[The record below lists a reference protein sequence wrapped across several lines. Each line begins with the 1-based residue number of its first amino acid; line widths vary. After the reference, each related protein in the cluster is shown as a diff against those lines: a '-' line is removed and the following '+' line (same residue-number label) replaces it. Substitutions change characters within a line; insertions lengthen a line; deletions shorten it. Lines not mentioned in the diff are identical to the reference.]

1 MLYTLG
7 YTESHFWIFLNLF
20 VNFNILSQFCNADE
34 LLQSSLGFKLSKLR
48 KSHLSGYE
56 IVCLKIILQ
65 YSIGTGT
72 KNTYFVN
79 SKIAYWQNTCT
90 QKSYSRKTDF
100 LPPKV
105 PIFLLL
111 FSNFFRWIL
120 SLSFV
125 DFIGTYCK

>member
-34 LLQSSLGFKLSKLR
+34 LSLGFKFSKLR

-72 KNTYFVN
+72 KNIYFVN
-79 SKIAYWQNTCT
+79 SKIAYWQNTPKKVIPEKLIFYP
-90 QKSYSRKTDF
+90 QKSQFFYFFFT
-100 LPPKV
+100 
-105 PIFLLL
+105 FLLL
-111 FSNFFRWIL
+111 LYFL
-120 SLSFV
+120 LSF
-125 DFIGTYCK
+125 F